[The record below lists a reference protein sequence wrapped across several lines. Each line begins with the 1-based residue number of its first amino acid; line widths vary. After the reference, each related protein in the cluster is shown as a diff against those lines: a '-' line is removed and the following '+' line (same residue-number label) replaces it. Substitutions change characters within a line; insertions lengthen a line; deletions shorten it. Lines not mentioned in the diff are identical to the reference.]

1 MGMSIMNIAGGLV
14 TVSQAAVTEVNYA
27 LWRSEGKAQVFTNAE
42 ANVRLSIGDLKWVLT
57 FGEVN
62 IANNANACSP
72 YFELCS
78 MSCLGA
84 LYHTDKADVSE
95 YMAEFRDRA
104 KTEGLAGL
112 SDKDILNLHELLHS
126 LTPTNDS
133 LGVEYNA
140 ANFTYEIE
148 VDGSCDYI
156 EKAWCELKDD
166 DVVSGMF
173 ASYAAPSWAVMKNEV
188 SI

>member
-1 MGMSIMNIAGGLV
+1 M
-14 TVSQAAVTEVNYA
+14 SQAAVTEVNYA

-104 KTEGLAGL
+104 KTEGLVGL

-133 LGVEYNA
+133 LGLSIMRLILLMRLKLMVLA
-140 ANFTYEIE
+140 IISRKLGAN
-148 VDGSCDYI
+148 
-156 EKAWCELKDD
+156 LK
-166 DVVSGMF
+166 M
-173 ASYAAPSWAVMKNEV
+173 MM
-188 SI
+188 